1 MNRYKVTVMENTYYI
16 TTDDS
21 EAWVRSLED
30 RIALKVSEIRDG
42 NPSLS
47 ALDTAALLALNLMDE
62 LKKSEESASN
72 LRSQLTSY
80 LRESSAARS
89 QDEELRRLGQ
99 TAFSDY
105 GSHDEAF

>member
-1 MNRYKVTVMENTYYI
+1 MNRYKVTVMDNTYYI

-21 EAWVRSLED
+21 EEWVRSLED
-30 RIALKVSEIRDG
+30 RIAVQVAEIRDA

-47 ALDTAALLALNLMDE
+47 ALDTAALLALNLADQ
-62 LKKSEESASN
+62 LQKSEDSASN

-80 LRESSAARS
+80 LRESSAART

-105 GSHDEAF
+105 GANDEEF